1 MKSCLPK
8 AILFGLAALAS
19 QIAPAADPIDA
30 AAVQRAKQ
38 IRDDIAAK
46 QKALE
51 EAQRA
56 EPQKAA
62 APTEPLQLP
71 IDETDSPGAT
81 KQ

>member
-8 AILFGLAALAS
+8 AILFSLAALSS
-19 QIAPAADPIDA
+19 QLGLADPIDA

-71 IDETDSPGAT
+71 IDESDSPGAT